1 MNTILYIKEILHHYQ
16 NSVRGIVSEE
26 ARSIVDAEFLANIKK
41 VANKFPVELI
51 SLCDKYIN
59 TTDAIDYVENIEQY
73 ASQNYV
79 PLLTN
84 HTKFTDVIEGK
95 IIETP
100 GFKDSYDVNEDLNS
114 FLLKAIL
121 SLPIG
126 KIRITFIDLDNNLGC
141 DWFEKNINAKIYNE
155 GVIINVST
163 LEKYLEHMSNQIEQI
178 RHQYY
183 NYPEFCKKNKNIP
196 EPYELIVI
204 RPDANSQALDI
215 INSDKFSTIR
225 LHGESAGVYVVKITE
240 KQSDVKDKVVPRKL
254 SVDELSYED
263 VKTNIKQKRKQCT
276 FSTFSLYEFQ
286 CSKNNL
292 DDLKQPLYE
301 HINCAKEII
310 SLNTFC
316 KKLSRPTPST
326 FLTVKYQ
333 SEVEEYINKIQSW
346 RAIDWDFADKFEFS
360 VDHTFVENAIYNKYP
375 KLLECRPI
383 SENKN
388 LLNAC
393 VKYINKE
400 IERPKKRA
408 VLKQDFSNIA
418 NNVYESNTDAIILPV
433 GKANN
438 TDMYF
443 RMDTVNHVHSFIVG
457 SSGSGKSVFLHN
469 IINSAILKYAPED
482 LQLYLLDFKIGGVE
496 FNRYRGV
503 KHIKALLVDNSDQQ
517 ITLEILKELHNTMV
531 ERGKKLRDCGINNI
545 IEYNKMFP
553 TAKMSQILVIVDECH
568 EMFRERDDIP
578 RIITSDIS
586 EIVTKIAKEGRSQGV
601 HLVMATQTLAG
612 AVINKE
618 ILNNISDH
626 YILKCAA
633 NDSENLVEKSSDIT
647 SKLLTGEIYYHHAES
662 ACKFDAYY
670 TDKENATL
678 TIDIAKEKAIKHNS
692 NGEFYFNGA
701 QLFKFNNNVISQNIQ
716 CIKYPTTYLG
726 KSISIN
732 QSDVK
737 IELRKDY
744 SENIIVFG
752 LNDFEQATRTTMNIF
767 TSLLAMSSTYGL
779 KYKFK
784 VINCLNHDESIYNRL
799 LRHMENLGLCEVIET
814 RHDRTEFIRTLAEG
828 IINNSVD
835 NTIVLILGQDRFREL
850 KLDLELNAE
859 KEEKSINSDDPFG
872 FGNLSFG
879 HGNSQSDVRTFRQAM
894 DIILD
899 KGPELGVHTII
910 QVDKLSNF
918 LFSEF
923 ISPKFVFQKIK
934 HLIMLRSGDDFINKY
949 LDDNIHLESLS
960 KDMERLRA
968 YYYSEESNSYTLFT
982 PYQDMEISD
991 INTLFNK
998 Y

>member
-333 SEVEEYINKIQSW
+333 SEVEEYINKAKADSMKELGECVEEIMKEEIEEQVYNAYKPEYYRRTNELFNSPGITKILDDKVEISW
-346 RAIDWDFADKFEFS
+346 RDNGNWYS
-360 VDHTFVENAIYNKYP
+360 VI
-375 KLLECRPI
+375 
-383 SENKN
+383 
-388 LLNAC
+388 
-393 VKYINKE
+393 
-400 IERPKKRA
+400 KRA
-408 VLKQDFSNIA
+408 RGEQPDH
-418 NNVYESNTDAIILPV
+418 
-433 GKANN
+433 
-438 TDMYF
+438 MY
-443 RMDTVNHVHSFIVG
+443 
-457 SSGSGKSVFLHN
+457 
-469 IINSAILKYAPED
+469 
-482 LQLYLLDFKIGGVE
+482 
-496 FNRYRGV
+496 
-503 KHIKALLVDNSDQQ
+503 
-517 ITLEILKELHNTMV
+517 
-531 ERGKKLRDCGINNI
+531 
-545 IEYNKMFP
+545 
-553 TAKMSQILVIVDECH
+553 VIHAH
-568 EMFRERDDIP
+568 EMGTVWGRENEP
-578 RIITSDIS
+578 T
-586 EIVTKIAKEGRSQGV
+586 T
-601 HLVMATQTLAG
+601 
-612 AVINKE
+612 
-618 ILNNISDH
+618 
-626 YILKCAA
+626 
-633 NDSENLVEKSSDIT
+633 LVET
-647 SKLLTGEIYYHHAES
+647 S
-662 ACKFDAYY
+662 
-670 TDKENATL
+670 
-678 TIDIAKEKAIKHNS
+678 
-692 NGEFYFNGA
+692 
-701 QLFKFNNNVISQNIQ
+701 
-716 CIKYPTTYLG
+716 
-726 KSISIN
+726 
-732 QSDVK
+732 
-737 IELRKDY
+737 
-744 SENIIVFG
+744 
-752 LNDFEQATRTTMNIF
+752 
-767 TSLLAMSSTYGL
+767 
-779 KYKFK
+779 
-784 VINCLNHDESIYNRL
+784 
-799 LRHMENLGLCEVIET
+799 
-814 RHDRTEFIRTLAEG
+814 TER
-828 IINNSVD
+828 
-835 NTIVLILGQDRFREL
+835 
-850 KLDLELNAE
+850 AE
-859 KEEKSINSDDPFG
+859 KE
-872 FGNLSFG
+872 
-879 HGNSQSDVRTFRQAM
+879 V
-894 DIILD
+894 
-899 KGPELGVHTII
+899 PE
-910 QVDKLSNF
+910 
-918 LFSEF
+918 E
-923 ISPKFVFQKIK
+923 
-934 HLIMLRSGDDFINKY
+934 LIRILRSKGIKATR
-949 LDDNIHLESLS
+949 
-960 KDMERLRA
+960 K
-968 YYYSEESNSYTLFT
+968 
-982 PYQDMEISD
+982 
-991 INTLFNK
+991 
-998 Y
+998 